1 MKFYIL
7 KLFLNSGEDF
17 QNIFHFKFFFF
28 EMKYILKLSS
38 PEWKKF
44 QNVKFHFHFPRF
56 DKTVNYTFQN
66 EKERLRF
73 SGEKYLPPKK

>member
-17 QNIFHFKFFFF
+17 QNIFHFKNFFFF

-66 EKERLRF
+66 EKDF
-73 SGEKYLPPKK
+73 SP

>member
-1 MKFYIL
+1 MKILHFETFSKLWRRFSKYI
-7 KLFLNSGEDF
+7 SF
-17 QNIFHFKFFFF
+17 QKFFFFF

-66 EKERLRF
+66 EKDF
-73 SGEKYLPPKK
+73 SP